1 MAVDTAPARVGEQP
15 AKQESAGQR
24 TRLFL
29 RRNGFLI
36 LGVIFIVLYCL
47 FPFYW
52 MVNSSF
58 KVEPEITTSAS
69 FWPQAPSLD
78 NYRAVFEQ
86 QKFHLA
92 LRNSLFVAGVT
103 TVFALLVGCFAAY
116 ALARL
121 RFKGK
126 FLVLGAILS
135 IAMFP
140 GIALLTPIF
149 ELATQLGWID
159 TYQAMIIPYVS
170 FTLPLTVWILTSFFA
185 EMPWE
190 LEQAARVD
198 GATPGQA
205 FRKVII
211 PLAAPG
217 VFTTAIL
224 AFIYAWNEYMIAL
237 AVTQTPERKPVT
249 VAIATFTG
257 AQGFQQP
264 FGTRMAAGVLV
275 TIPLVIMVLLFQ
287 RRIVAGLTAGGVKG

>member
-1 MAVDTAPARVGEQP
+1 MAVDTAPAGVRRP
-15 AKQESAGQR
+15 AAERDRAGR
-24 TRLFL
+24 GAGPFL
-29 RRNGFLI
+29 RRNGPLA
-36 LGVIFIVLYCL
+36 LGVLFIVLYCL

-52 MVNSSF
+52 MINSSF
-58 KVEPEITTSAS
+58 KVEPEIFGTSL
-69 FWPQAPSLD
+69 WPTNPTLD
-78 NYRAVFEQ
+78 NYRAVFTQ
-86 QKFHLA
+86 QRFGLA

-103 TVFALLVGCFAAY
+103 TIFALLVGCFAAY

-121 RFKGK
+121 RFRFK
-126 FLVLGAILS
+126 FLVLGGILS

-149 ELATQLGWID
+149 ELATRLGWVD
-159 TYQAMIIPYVS
+159 TFQAMIIPYIS

-224 AFIYAWNEYMIAL
+224 VFIYAWNEYMIAL

-264 FGTRMAAGVLV
+264 YGTRMAAGVLV

>member
-1 MAVDTAPARVGEQP
+1 VAVDTAPAQVRP
-15 AKQESAGQR
+15 ATGRERAGGR
-24 TRLFL
+24 TFL
-29 RRNGFLI
+29 RRYGALA
-36 LGVIFIVLYCL
+36 LGVLFIVLYCL

-58 KVEPEITTSAS
+58 KVEPEIFGTSL
-69 FWPQAPSLD
+69 WPTNPTLE
-78 NYRAVFEQ
+78 NYRAVFTQ
-86 QKFHLA
+86 QRFGLA

-103 TVFALLVGCFAAY
+103 TIFALLVGCFASY

-121 RFKGK
+121 RFRFK
-126 FLVLGAILS
+126 FLVLGAILA

-149 ELATQLGWID
+149 ELATRLGWID
-159 TYQAMIIPYVS
+159 TFQAMIIPYVS
-170 FTLPLTVWILTSFFA
+170 FTLRFTLPLTVWILTSFFA

-198 GATPGQA
+198 GATAGQA

-224 AFIYAWNEYMIAL
+224 VFIYAWNEYMLAL

-264 FGTRMAAGVLV
+264 YGTRMAAGVLV
-275 TIPLVIMVLLFQ
+275 TIPLVILVLVFQ

>member
-1 MAVDTAPARVGEQP
+1 MATVTAPARAPVGQAE
-15 AKQESAGQR
+15 GTG
-24 TRLFL
+24 TRAMRYL
-29 RRNGFLI
+29 RGNGLLI
-36 LGVIFIVLYCL
+36 LGIAFIVVYCL

-52 MVNSSF
+52 MIASSL
-58 KVEPEITTSAS
+58 KVEPEIFQTGLIPRSPTME
-69 FWPQAPSLD
+69 
-78 NYRAVFEQ
+78 NYRAVFTQ
-86 QKFHLA
+86 QHFHLA
-92 LRNSLFVAGVT
+92 LRNSLIVAGTT
-103 TVFALLVGCFAAY
+103 TVIALAVGCFAAY

-121 RFKGK
+121 RFRGK

-140 GIALLTPIF
+140 PIALLTPIF
-149 ELATQLGWID
+149 ELATRLGWID
-159 TYQAMIIPYVS
+159 TYQAMIIPYIS

-190 LEQAARVD
+190 LEQAAKVD

-237 AVTQTPERKPVT
+237 AVTQTIDRKPVT

-257 AQGFQQP
+257 SSQFQQP
-264 FGTRMAAGVLV
+264 FGTIMAAGVLV

>member
-1 MAVDTAPARVGEQP
+1 MATVTAPGRAATTPRVETTGE
-15 AKQESAGQR
+15 R
-24 TRLFL
+24 TRRFVRERGLL
-29 RRNGFLI
+29 Y
-36 LGVIFIVLYCL
+36 LGIAFIVLYCL

-52 MVNSSF
+52 MIASSL
-58 KVEPEITTSAS
+58 KVEPEIFQTGLI
-69 FWPQAPSLD
+69 PSNPTLE
-78 NYRAVFEQ
+78 NFKAVFTQ
-86 QKFHLA
+86 QRFHLA
-92 LRNSLFVAGVT
+92 LRNSLIVAGT
-103 TVFALLVGCFAAY
+103 STVIALVVGCFAAY

-121 RFKGK
+121 RFRGK
-126 FLVLGAILS
+126 FLVLGGILS

-140 GIALLTPIF
+140 PIALLTPIF
-149 ELATQLGWID
+149 EFATRLGWID

-190 LEQAARVD
+190 LEQAAKVD

-237 AVTQTPERKPVT
+237 AVTQTIDRKPVT

-257 AQGFQQP
+257 ASQFQQP
-264 FGTRMAAGVLV
+264 FGTIMAAGVLV